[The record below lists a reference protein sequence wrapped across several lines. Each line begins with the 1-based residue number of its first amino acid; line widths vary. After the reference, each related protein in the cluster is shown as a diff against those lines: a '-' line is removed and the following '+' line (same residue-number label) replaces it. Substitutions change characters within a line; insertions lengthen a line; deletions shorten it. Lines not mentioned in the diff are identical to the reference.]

1 MANSTTM
8 QLPAEE
14 RNSLKIAAVITIIL
28 GVLALALPFMA
39 GVAAT
44 YILAANFVIGGVLMA
59 TAAFRAKGWAGALGL
74 MMLGVVSVLAG
85 VVIFAHPLIGL
96 ATITLFCIAGMFVAG
111 IAKIVWTFKLPSGSG
126 RWYLLVSG
134 ILSIVVAAMLY
145 SSFPFSALW
154 AFGVLVGINLLV
166 EGFSLWAFVKD

>member
-1 MANSTTM
+1 MANATTM

-44 YILAANFVIGGVLMA
+44 YILAANFVIGGALMA
-59 TAAFRAKGWAGALGL
+59 TAAFRAKRWAGALGL

-111 IAKIVWTFKLPSGSG
+111 IAKIVWTSKLPSGSG
-126 RWYLLVSG
+126 RWYLLISG

-166 EGFSLWAFVKD
+166 EGFSLWVFVKD

>member
-1 MANSTTM
+1 
-8 QLPAEE
+8 
-14 RNSLKIAAVITIIL
+14 
-28 GVLALALPFMA
+28 
-39 GVAAT
+39 
-44 YILAANFVIGGVLMA
+44 MA

-126 RWYLLVSG
+126 RWYLLISG

>member
-1 MANSTTM
+1 MANATIM
-8 QLPAEE
+8 QLPTEE
-14 RNSLKIAAVITIIL
+14 KNSLKIAAVITIIL
-28 GVLALALPFMA
+28 GVLALILPFMA

-59 TAAFRAKGWAGALGL
+59 TAAFRAKDWAGALGL

-85 VVIFAHPLIGL
+85 VIIFAHPLIGL

-126 RWYLLVSG
+126 RWYLLISG

-166 EGFSLWAFVKD
+166 EGFSLWVFVKD